1 MSQPSRVLL
10 VTTDRIAAEMAGP
23 AIRAWEL
30 ARLLAADGHDVVVA
44 SPYPV
49 ERADPGIRAAVAAG
63 RAGLEPLARASDVVI
78 GIAGCIHHH
87 SWLAELEGTCIVA
100 DAYDPTALEALERH
114 RPRPPGAND
123 SATGPVGAARASVRG
138 GPAGATGDAD
148 DQVGAAEEEA
158 EASYADA
165 LAQMVEPL
173 RWADLVLCASE
184 RQRDLLTGLLL
195 ALGRINPDTYAAD
208 PTLDEM
214 IAVVPFGLPSEAAEA
229 PAESPLR
236 GPEGSG
242 KPARPEDLV
251 ALWGGGIYDWLDPL
265 TLVEAVARTEAIN
278 GRRLVAVFPGTVH
291 PTPAVGAMAMVDE
304 ARRLADSHGLLGTR
318 VFFGEGWVPYH
329 ERAGWLLDADVGVS
343 LHGRHLETVY
353 AFRTRMLDYLW
364 TALPILCTDGDALA
378 DLVRARGLGRVVPPG
393 DPDAVV
399 EALRSMTDP
408 DERTAQQAALAA
420 TAAGYT
426 WPEVAEPLRRWCRA
440 PGRAADRRPGAHR
453 SAPAWV
459 DVVLRAAGPPT
470 PLPSTSGAGD
480 PLALAR
486 RVAGRAKRALGSVG
500 HADGPSVGGADGRS
514 GGR

>member
-1 MSQPSRVLL
+1 MSKPSRILL

-30 ARLLAADGHDVVVA
+30 ARLLVGDGHDVVVA
-44 SPYPV
+44 SPYAV
-49 ERADPGIRAAVAAG
+49 ERTEPGIRAAVAAD
-63 RAGLEPLARASDVVI
+63 RAELEPLARAAEVVI

-87 SWLAELEGTCIVA
+87 PWLAELDGTCIVA

-114 RPRPPGAND
+114 RPRP
-123 SATGPVGAARASVRG
+123 GAAG
-138 GPAGATGDAD
+138 DDGDARGD
-148 DQVGAAEEEA
+148 DQA

-195 ALGRINPDTYAAD
+195 ALGRINPATYAAD
-208 PTLDEM
+208 PTLDDLV
-214 IAVVPFGLPSEAAEA
+214 AVVPFGLPSEAPEA

-236 GPEGSG
+236 GAEGSG
-242 KPARPEDLV
+242 TPARPDDLV

-265 TLVEAVARTEAIN
+265 TLIEAVARTEEIG

-291 PTPAVGAMAMVDE
+291 PTPAVGAMAMVDV
-304 ARRLADSHGLLGTR
+304 ARGLADRHGLLGDR
-318 VFFGEGWVPYH
+318 VFFGDGWVPYH
-329 ERAGWLLDADVGVS
+329 ERAGWLLGADVGVS

-399 EALRSMTDP
+399 EALRSMSDP
-408 DERTAQQAALAA
+408 DERTAQRAALGA

-426 WPEVAEPLRRWCRA
+426 WAEVAEPLRRWCRT
-440 PGRAADRRPGAHR
+440 PRRAADRHPGTTR
-453 SAPAWV
+453 GAPAWV
-459 DVVLRAAGPPT
+459 EVALRAAGPPT
-470 PLPSTSGAGD
+470 PLPSSPTGGS
-480 PLALAR
+480 LALAR

-500 HADGPSVGGADGRS
+500 QTEGPADGRS
-514 GGR
+514 VGR